1 MPFCPK
7 CKAEYREGFVMC
19 ADCKVPLVES
29 LDKKKHEEVKSENP
43 NEALFMSFDDYARLT
58 EEDDFGSAETKINVE
73 GESNEDIENQA
84 FVSRVSKEPSP
95 EEIEKIRQE
104 LIKREMAE
112 KQEAEYV
119 SKKDKAGEYLSTG
132 IMLIVMGALGCI
144 FIALLLAGVLPLKV
158 HGLVSI
164 IIDVIMFLFF
174 AMFIYFGIHSLT
186 RYKDYKVKSVD
197 ENKENEEFEEWFKKT
212 ITMSFIDS
220 DLEIT
225 DDEQT
230 NFFKRNA
237 KIKYLISQEFPNV
250 SESLAD
256 LMIDKYYGDIFE

>member
-1 MPFCPK
+1 M
-7 CKAEYREGFVMC
+7 
-19 ADCKVPLVES
+19 
-29 LDKKKHEEVKSENP
+29 
-43 NEALFMSFDDYARLT
+43 
-58 EEDDFGSAETKINVE
+58 
-73 GESNEDIENQA
+73 
-84 FVSRVSKEPSP
+84 
-95 EEIEKIRQE
+95 
-104 LIKREMAE
+104 
-112 KQEAEYV
+112 

-237 KIKYLISQEFPNV
+237 KIKYLISQNFPSV

>member
-29 LDKKKHEEVKSENP
+29 LESKKRQEEINDKPDSSI
-43 NEALFMSFDDYARLT
+43 FMSFEDYARLT
-58 EEDDFGSAETKINVE
+58 EEDEFGSTETTINSE
-73 GESNEDIENQA
+73 GNDDEAIEQEA
-84 FVSRVSKEPSP
+84 FVSRVTKEPSP
-95 EEIEKIRQE
+95 EEIEKIRAE
-104 LIKREMAE
+104 LLRRQMEE
-112 KQEAEYV
+112 KQETEYV

-144 FIALLLAGVLPLKV
+144 FIGLLLAGVLPLKP
-158 HGLVSI
+158 HGLVSY

-174 AMFIYFGIHSLT
+174 GLFIYFGIHSLT
-186 RYKDYKVKSVD
+186 RYKDYKVKAVD
-197 ENKENEEFEEWFKKT
+197 ENKENVEFEEWFKNT

>member
-29 LDKKKHEEVKSENP
+29 LEAKRPVKADDKPDSSI
-43 NEALFMSFDDYARLT
+43 FMSFEDYARLT
-58 EEDDFGSAETKINVE
+58 EEDEFGAVETEINTDA
-73 GESNEDIENQA
+73 SPEDLMQDASFVAQA
-84 FVSRVSKEPSP
+84 QRQPSP
-95 EEIEKIRQE
+95 EEVEKIRAE
-104 LIKREMAE
+104 LIRRQMAE

-144 FIALLLAGVLPLKV
+144 FIALLLAGVIPFLKV

-174 AMFIYFGIHSLT
+174 AMFVYFGIHSLT
-186 RYKDYKVKSVD
+186 RYKDYKVKAVD
-197 ENKENEEFEEWFKKT
+197 ENNENAEFEEWFKNT

-237 KIKYLISQEFPNV
+237 KIKYLISQNFPSV

>member
-7 CKAEYREGFVMC
+7 CKAEYREGFTMC

-29 LDKKKHEEVKSENP
+29 LETKHPVKIDDKPDSSI
-43 NEALFMSFDDYARLT
+43 FMSFDDYARLT
-58 EEDDFGSAETKINVE
+58 EEDEFGAVETEIKDADP
-73 GESNEDIENQA
+73 EDLLQDASFVAQA
-84 FVSRVSKEPSP
+84 DRKPSP
-95 EEIEKIRQE
+95 EEIEKIRAE
-104 LIKREMAE
+104 LMRRQMAE

-119 SKKDKAGEYLSTG
+119 SKNDKAGEYLSTG

-144 FIALLLAGVLPLKV
+144 FIGLMVSGLLPLKPR
-158 HGLVSI
+158 GLVSY
-164 IIDVIMFLFF
+164 IIDAVMFLFF
-174 AMFIYFGIHSLT
+174 ALFIYFGIHSLT
-186 RYKDYKVKSVD
+186 RYKDYKVKAVVEND
-197 ENKENEEFEEWFKKT
+197 ENAEFEEWFKKT

-237 KIKYLISQEFPNV
+237 KIKYLISQNFPSV

>member
-29 LDKKKHEEVKSENP
+29 LETKRPVKVDDKPDSSI
-43 NEALFMSFDDYARLT
+43 FMSFEDYARLT
-58 EEDDFGSAETKINVE
+58 EEDEFGAVDTEIKE
-73 GESNEDIENQA
+73 ADPEDLLQDASFAAQA
-84 FVSRVSKEPSP
+84 DKKPSP
-95 EEIEKIRQE
+95 EEIEKIRAE
-104 LIKREMAE
+104 LMRRQMAE

-144 FIALLLAGVLPLKV
+144 FIGLMVSGLLPLKPR
-158 HGLVSI
+158 GLVSY
-164 IIDVIMFLFF
+164 IIDAVMFLFF
-174 AMFIYFGIHSLT
+174 ALFIYFGIHSLT
-186 RYKDYKVKSVD
+186 RYKDYKVKAVVEND
-197 ENKENEEFEEWFKKT
+197 ENAEFEEWFKKT

-237 KIKYLISQEFPNV
+237 KIKYLISQEYPSV

>member
-1 MPFCPK
+1 MNIFQGK
-7 CKAEYREGFVMC
+7 ETKNAFLSLMC

-29 LDKKKHEEVKSENP
+29 LDKKKHEEVKGENP

-58 EEDDFGSAETKINVE
+58 EEDDFGSAETRINVE
-73 GESNEDIENQA
+73 GESDENIENQA

-104 LIKREMAE
+104 LIKREKAE

-119 SKKDKAGEYLSTG
+119 SKKEKAGEYLSTG

-220 DLEIT
+220 
-225 DDEQT
+225 

-237 KIKYLISQEFPNV
+237 KIKYLISQNFPSV

>member
-7 CKAEYREGFVMC
+7 CKAEYREGFTIC

-29 LDKKKHEEVKSENP
+29 LESKKRQEEINDKPDSSI
-43 NEALFMSFDDYARLT
+43 FMSFEDYARLT
-58 EEDDFGSAETKINVE
+58 EEDEFGSTETTINSE
-73 GESNEDIENQA
+73 GNDDEAIEQEA
-84 FVSRVSKEPSP
+84 FVSRVTKEPSP
-95 EEIEKIRQE
+95 EEIEKIKAELLRRQME
-104 LIKREMAE
+104 E
-112 KQEAEYV
+112 KQETEYV
-119 SKKDKAGEYLSTG
+119 SKNDKAGEYLSTG

-144 FIALLLAGVLPLKV
+144 FIGLLLAGVLPLKP
-158 HGLVSI
+158 HGLVSY

-174 AMFIYFGIHSLT
+174 GLFIYFGIHSLT
-186 RYKDYKVKSVD
+186 RYKDYKVKAVD
-197 ENKENEEFEEWFKKT
+197 ENKENVEFEEWFKKT

>member
-1 MPFCPK
+1 
-7 CKAEYREGFVMC
+7 
-19 ADCKVPLVES
+19 
-29 LDKKKHEEVKSENP
+29 
-43 NEALFMSFDDYARLT
+43 
-58 EEDDFGSAETKINVE
+58 
-73 GESNEDIENQA
+73 
-84 FVSRVSKEPSP
+84 
-95 EEIEKIRQE
+95 
-104 LIKREMAE
+104 
-112 KQEAEYV
+112 
-119 SKKDKAGEYLSTG
+119 
-132 IMLIVMGALGCI
+132 MLIVMGALGCI

-237 KIKYLISQEFPNV
+237 KIKYLISQNFPSV

>member
-29 LDKKKHEEVKSENP
+29 LETKHPVKIDDQPDSSI
-43 NEALFMSFDDYARLT
+43 FMSFDENEKLT
-58 EEDDFGSAETKINVE
+58 SEDEFGSVETEIK
-73 GESNEDIENQA
+73 ESDPEDLMQDASFAAQA
-84 FVSRVSKEPSP
+84 DRKPSP
-95 EEIEKIRQE
+95 EEVEKIRAE
-104 LIKREMAE
+104 LIRRQMAE

-144 FIALLLAGVLPLKV
+144 FIGLMAGGVLPFKPR
-158 HGLVSI
+158 GLVSYI
-164 IIDVIMFLFF
+164 LDACMFLFF

-186 RYKDYKVKSVD
+186 RYKDYKVKAVE
-197 ENKENEEFEEWFKKT
+197 ENSENAEFEEWFKKT

-237 KIKYLISQEFPNV
+237 KIKYLISQNFPSV

-256 LMIDKYYGDIFE
+256 LMIDKYYEDIF

>member
-7 CKAEYREGFVMC
+7 CKAEYREGFTMC

-29 LDKKKHEEVKSENP
+29 LETKHPVKIDDKPDSSI
-43 NEALFMSFDDYARLT
+43 FMSFDDYARLT
-58 EEDDFGSAETKINVE
+58 EEDEFGAVETEIKDADP
-73 GESNEDIENQA
+73 EDLLQDASFAAQA
-84 FVSRVSKEPSP
+84 DRKPSP
-95 EEIEKIRQE
+95 EEIEKIRAE
-104 LIKREMAE
+104 LMRRQMAE

-144 FIALLLAGVLPLKV
+144 FIGLMVSGLLPLKPR
-158 HGLVSI
+158 GLVSY
-164 IIDVIMFLFF
+164 IIDAVMFLFF
-174 AMFIYFGIHSLT
+174 ALFIYFGIHSLT
-186 RYKDYKVKSVD
+186 RYKDYKVKAVVEND
-197 ENKENEEFEEWFKKT
+197 ENAEFEEWFKKT

-237 KIKYLISQEFPNV
+237 KIKYLISQEYPSV

>member
-29 LDKKKHEEVKSENP
+29 LETKRPVKIDDKPDSSI
-43 NEALFMSFDDYARLT
+43 FMSFEDYARLT
-58 EEDDFGSAETKINVE
+58 EEDEFGAVDTEIKE
-73 GESNEDIENQA
+73 ADPEDLLQDASFAAQA
-84 FVSRVSKEPSP
+84 DKKPSP
-95 EEIEKIRQE
+95 EEIEKIRAE
-104 LIKREMAE
+104 LMRRQMAE

-144 FIALLLAGVLPLKV
+144 FIGLMVSGLLPLKPR
-158 HGLVSI
+158 GLVSY
-164 IIDVIMFLFF
+164 IIDAVMFLFF
-174 AMFIYFGIHSLT
+174 ALFIYFGIHSLT
-186 RYKDYKVKSVD
+186 RYKDYKVKAVVEND
-197 ENKENEEFEEWFKKT
+197 ENAEFEEWFKKT

-237 KIKYLISQEFPNV
+237 KIKYLISQEYPSV

>member
-7 CKAEYREGFVMC
+7 CKAEYREGFTIC

-29 LDKKKHEEVKSENP
+29 LESKKRQEEINDKPDSSI
-43 NEALFMSFDDYARLT
+43 FMSFEDYARLT
-58 EEDDFGSAETKINVE
+58 EEDEFGSTETTINSE
-73 GESNEDIENQA
+73 GNDDEAIEQEA
-84 FVSRVSKEPSP
+84 FVSRVTKEPSP
-95 EEIEKIRQE
+95 EEIEKIRAE
-104 LIKREMAE
+104 LLRRQMEE
-112 KQEAEYV
+112 KQETEYV

-144 FIALLLAGVLPLKV
+144 FIGLLLAGVLPLNP
-158 HGLVSI
+158 HGLVSY

-174 AMFIYFGIHSLT
+174 GLFIYFGIHSLT
-186 RYKDYKVKSVD
+186 RYKDYKVKAVD
-197 ENKENEEFEEWFKKT
+197 ENKENVEFEEWFKMT

>member
-29 LDKKKHEEVKSENP
+29 LETKRPVKVDDKPDSSI
-43 NEALFMSFDDYARLT
+43 FMSFEDYARLT
-58 EEDDFGSAETKINVE
+58 EEDEFGAVDTEIKDADP
-73 GESNEDIENQA
+73 EDLLQDASFAAQA
-84 FVSRVSKEPSP
+84 DRKPSP
-95 EEIEKIRQE
+95 EEIEKIRAE
-104 LIKREMAE
+104 LMRRQMAE

-144 FIALLLAGVLPLKV
+144 FIGLMVSGLLPLKPR
-158 HGLVSI
+158 GLVSY
-164 IIDVIMFLFF
+164 IIDAVMFLFF
-174 AMFIYFGIHSLT
+174 ALFIYFGIHSLT
-186 RYKDYKVKSVD
+186 RYKDYKVKAVAEND
-197 ENKENEEFEEWFKKT
+197 ENAEFEEWFKKT

-237 KIKYLISQEFPNV
+237 KIKYLISQEFPSV

>member
-7 CKAEYREGFVMC
+7 CKAEYRDGFTIC
-19 ADCKVPLVES
+19 ADCKVALVDS
-29 LDKKKHEEVKSENP
+29 LEKKRPVEETEENP
-43 NEALFMSFDDYARLT
+43 NEPLFMSFDEYAKLT
-58 EEDDFGSAETKINVE
+58 DEDEFGATETVINAE
-73 GESNEDIENQA
+73 GESDEAIEQEA

-95 EEIEKIRQE
+95 EEIEKIKAE
-104 LIKREMAE
+104 LIRRQMEE

-144 FIALLLAGVLPLKV
+144 FIGLLLAGVLPLKP
-158 HGLVSI
+158 HGLVSY

-174 AMFIYFGIHSLT
+174 GMFIN
-186 RYKDYKVKSVD
+186 V
-197 ENKENEEFEEWFKKT
+197 EFEEWFKNT

>member
-7 CKAEYREGFVMC
+7 CKAEYREGFTMC

-29 LDKKKHEEVKSENP
+29 LETKRPVKTDVRPDASI
-43 NEALFMSFDDYARLT
+43 FMSFEEFAHLT
-58 EEDDFGSAETKINVE
+58 EEDEIGSVETEINSDASPE
-73 GESNEDIENQA
+73 EIMQDAS
-84 FVSRVSKEPSP
+84 FVAQGQRQPSP
-95 EEIEKIRQE
+95 EEIEKIRTE
-104 LIKREMAE
+104 LLRRQMAE
-112 KQEAEYV
+112 KPEAEFV

-132 IMLIVMGALGCI
+132 IMLVVMGALGCI
-144 FIALLLAGVLPLKV
+144 FIGLLLAGVLPLKV

-174 AMFIYFGIHSLT
+174 AMFIGFGIHSLT
-186 RYKDYKVKSVD
+186 RYKDYKVKAVV
-197 ENKENEEFEEWFKKT
+197 ENQETDSFEEWFKT
-212 ITMSFIDS
+212 NITMSSIDS

-237 KIKYLISQEFPNV
+237 KIKYLIKQNFPSV

>member
-7 CKAEYREGFVMC
+7 CKAEYREGFTMC

-29 LDKKKHEEVKSENP
+29 LETKHPVKIDDKPDSSI
-43 NEALFMSFDDYARLT
+43 FMSFDDYARLT
-58 EEDDFGSAETKINVE
+58 DEDEFGAVETEIKDADP
-73 GESNEDIENQA
+73 EDLLQDASFAAQA
-84 FVSRVSKEPSP
+84 DRKPSP
-95 EEIEKIRQE
+95 EEIEKIRAE
-104 LIKREMAE
+104 LIRRQMAE

-132 IMLIVMGALGCI
+132 IMLVVMGALGCI
-144 FIALLLAGVLPLKV
+144 FIALLLAGVIPFLKV

-174 AMFIYFGIHSLT
+174 GMFIFFGIHSLT
-186 RYKDYKVKSVD
+186 RYKDYKVKAVE
-197 ENKENEEFEEWFKKT
+197 ENTENAEFEEWFKKT
-212 ITMSFIDS
+212 VTMSFIDL

-237 KIKYLISQEFPNV
+237 KIKYLISQNFPSV

>member
-7 CKAEYREGFVMC
+7 CKAEYREGFIMC

-29 LDKKKHEEVKSENP
+29 LETKRPVKTDDKPDPSI
-43 NEALFMSFDDYARLT
+43 FMSFEDFARLT
-58 EEDDFGSAETKINVE
+58 EEDEIGPTETDISSD
-73 GESNEDIENQA
+73 GISEDVMQDAA
-84 FVSRVSKEPSP
+84 FVAKAERQPSP
-95 EEIEKIRQE
+95 EEIEKIRAE
-104 LIKREMAE
+104 LMRRQMAE
-112 KQEAEYV
+112 KQETEYV

-132 IMLIVMGALGCI
+132 IMLVVMGALGCI
-144 FIALLLAGVLPLKV
+144 FIGLMVSGLLPLKPR
-158 HGLVSI
+158 GLVSY
-164 IIDVIMFLFF
+164 IIDAVMFLFF
-174 AMFIYFGIHSLT
+174 ALFIYFGIHSLT
-186 RYKDYKVKSVD
+186 RYKDYKVKAVD
-197 ENKENEEFEEWFKKT
+197 ENNENAEFEEWFKKT

-237 KIKYLISQEFPNV
+237 KIKYLISQNFPSV

>member
-1 MPFCPK
+1 
-7 CKAEYREGFVMC
+7 MC

-29 LDKKKHEEVKSENP
+29 LETKHPVKIDDKPDSSI
-43 NEALFMSFDDYARLT
+43 FMSFEDYARLT
-58 EEDDFGSAETKINVE
+58 EEDEIGSVETEIKNADP
-73 GESNEDIENQA
+73 EDLLEDASFAAQA
-84 FVSRVSKEPSP
+84 DREPTP
-95 EEIEKIRQE
+95 EEIEKIKAELMRRQ
-104 LIKREMAE
+104 MAE
-112 KQEAEYV
+112 KQETEYV

-132 IMLIVMGALGCI
+132 IMLIVMGALGCV
-144 FIALLLAGVLPLKV
+144 FIGLMVAGVLPFKPR
-158 HGLVSI
+158 GLVSY
-164 IIDVIMFLFF
+164 IIDAVMFIFF
-174 AMFIYFGIHSLT
+174 ALFIYFGIHSLT
-186 RYKDYKVKSVD
+186 RYKDYKVKAVVEND
-197 ENKENEEFEEWFKKT
+197 ENAEFEEWFKKT

-237 KIKYLISQEFPNV
+237 KIKYLISQNFPSV

>member
-7 CKAEYREGFVMC
+7 CKAEYRDGFTIC
-19 ADCKVPLVES
+19 ADCKVALVDS
-29 LDKKKHEEVKSENP
+29 LEKKRPVEETEENP
-43 NEALFMSFDDYARLT
+43 NEPLFMSFDEYAKLT
-58 EEDDFGSAETKINVE
+58 DEDEFGATETVINEEGKSDEA
-73 GESNEDIENQA
+73 IEQEA

-95 EEIEKIRQE
+95 EEIEKIKAE
-104 LIKREMAE
+104 LIRRQMEE

-144 FIALLLAGVLPLKV
+144 FIGLLLAGVLPLKP
-158 HGLVSI
+158 HGLVSY

-174 AMFIYFGIHSLT
+174 GMFIYFGIHSLT
-186 RYKDYKVKSVD
+186 RYKDYKVKAVD
-197 ENKENEEFEEWFKKT
+197 ENKENVEFEEWFKNT

>member
-7 CKAEYREGFVMC
+7 CKAEYREGFTMC

-29 LDKKKHEEVKSENP
+29 LETKHPVKIDDKPDSSI
-43 NEALFMSFDDYARLT
+43 FMSFEDYARLT
-58 EEDDFGSAETKINVE
+58 EEDEIGSVETEIKNADP
-73 GESNEDIENQA
+73 EDLLEDASFAAQA
-84 FVSRVSKEPSP
+84 DREPTP
-95 EEIEKIRQE
+95 EEIEKIRAE
-104 LIKREMAE
+104 LLRRQMAE
-112 KQEAEYV
+112 KQETEYV

-132 IMLIVMGALGCI
+132 IMLIVMGALGCV
-144 FIALLLAGVLPLKV
+144 FIGLMVAGVLPFKPR
-158 HGLVSI
+158 GLVSY
-164 IIDVIMFLFF
+164 IIDAVMFLFF
-174 AMFIYFGIHSLT
+174 ALFIYFGIHSLT
-186 RYKDYKVKSVD
+186 RYKDYKVKAVVEND
-197 ENKENEEFEEWFKKT
+197 ENAEFEEWFKKT

-237 KIKYLISQEFPNV
+237 KIKYLISQNFPSV